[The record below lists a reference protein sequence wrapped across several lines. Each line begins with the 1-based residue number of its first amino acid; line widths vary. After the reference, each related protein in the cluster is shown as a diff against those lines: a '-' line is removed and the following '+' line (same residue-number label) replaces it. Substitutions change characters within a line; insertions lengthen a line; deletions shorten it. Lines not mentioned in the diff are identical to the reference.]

1 MGKSFLLKSGQK
13 FGKLTVLELA
23 EKRLYIN
30 PQGKKLFKKYYKCKC
45 ECGNEI
51 TVYQGQLTSGHTKS
65 CGCITLKHG
74 CWKSRLYNIW
84 RGMLKRCYLATN
96 KDYNRYGGRGITICE
111 EWKNDFKT
119 FYAWAMANGYKDD
132 LSIDRINVNGNY
144 QPDNCRWLTNKQQA
158 NNKRN
163 NKLITYNGETHN
175 ITEWAN
181 ILCIPRYLIYYR
193 LKANWSIEKALGY
206 V

>member
-13 FGKLTVLELA
+13 FGKLTVLELT

-51 TVYQGQLTSGHTKS
+51 IVYQGHLTSGHTKS

-74 CWKSRLYNIW
+74 YWKSRLYNIW
-84 RGMLKRCYLATN
+84 RGMLKRCYLVTS
-96 KDYNRYGGRGITICE
+96 KDYDRYGGRGITICD
-111 EWKNDFKT
+111 EWKNDFKA
-119 FYAWAMANGYKDD
+119 FYEWAMANGYEDN
-132 LSIDRINVNGNY
+132 LSIDRIDVNGNY
-144 QPDNCRWLTNKQQA
+144 QPENCRWITNKQQA
-158 NNKRN
+158 NNKRS
-163 NKLITYNGETHN
+163 NKLITYNGKTHN

-181 ILCIPRYLIYYR
+181 ILNIPRYLIYNR